1 MNQVKC
7 DYCYSTHVT
16 VVSSYETR
24 EVVVVQCL
32 DCGKTSEVDVENF
45 QVDTGDLPEE

>member
-7 DYCYSTHVT
+7 GYCYSTNVS

-32 DCGKTSEVDVENF
+32 DCGKTSEVDVETF
-45 QVDTGDLPEE
+45 QVNTGDLPPE

>member
-7 DYCYSTHVT
+7 GYCYSSNVT

-24 EVVVVQCL
+24 QVIVVKCL
-32 DCGKTSEVDVENF
+32 DCGETSEVDVENF
-45 QVDTGDLPEE
+45 NVDVGDLPQE

>member
-1 MNQVKC
+1 MNRVKC
-7 DYCYSTHVT
+7 GHCYSTNVS

-32 DCGKTSEVDVENF
+32 DCGKQSEIDVENF
-45 QVDTGDLPEE
+45 NVETTDLPPE